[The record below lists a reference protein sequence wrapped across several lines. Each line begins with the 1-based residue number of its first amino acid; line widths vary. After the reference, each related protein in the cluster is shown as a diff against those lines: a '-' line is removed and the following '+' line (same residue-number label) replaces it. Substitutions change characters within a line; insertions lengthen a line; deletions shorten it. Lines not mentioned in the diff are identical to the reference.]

1 MAFGWLWRFAG
12 RAAGPRDGQGL
23 ALETILPDT
32 ALATLAEP
40 LPLPQSMRR
49 QRAETLKVLSAKLLG
64 AHLANRHQI
73 SYPLTIDFRTLAGAE
88 RDCLVDVAAAA
99 AMAGG
104 GGEAALAAAEARL
117 ARRGADAAVLERFRA
132 SAAEPLSVNALVI
145 RAQASDRAAH
155 AYAVSLLAAG
165 SRQAAG
171 QLYLTYLAA
180 RLGLSQEVVGSVNR
194 RYRD

>member
-1 MAFGWLWRFAG
+1 MAFDWLWRFAG

-23 ALETILPDT
+23 ALDTILPET
-32 ALATLAEP
+32 AVAAQA
-40 LPLPQSMRR
+40 LPVPQPMRR
-49 QRAETLKVLSAKLLG
+49 QREATLRVLSAKLLG

-73 SYPLTIDFRTLAGAE
+73 SYPLVIDFRTMPEPE
-88 RDCLVDVAAAA
+88 RAFLVGVAAAA
-99 AMAGG
+99 ALAGG
-104 GGEAALAAAEARL
+104 GDAEALPAAEGRL
-117 ARRGADAAVLERFRA
+117 ARRGADAGVLERLH
-132 SAAEPLSVNALVI
+132 AAAAAPPSVNAIV
-145 RAQASDRAAH
+145 AQAQANDRAAH

-165 SRQAAG
+165 SRQATG